1 MAGNEKAPSVKA
13 VILCGGQGT
22 RIRDVSDVVPKP
34 MLPIGGR
41 PILWHIMKLYA
52 HHGVRDFVLCLGYK
66 GWSIKE
72 FFLQYEAM
80 TSDLTVHVGAKTVEY
95 HGSTAETGWRVTLV
109 ETGEAAQTGARI
121 WNARR
126 YLEGCPRF
134 CLTYGDGVA
143 DLNVTELL
151 AAHAR
156 SGRIGMLSGVRPAG
170 RFGEIEMEEGL
181 VRHFHEK
188 PNTTAGYINGGF
200 MVFDTARAL
209 PYFRPGEDLNLEQ
222 EVLPRMV
229 KDGQL
234 GVRNHDGFWQCMDTL
249 REFNLLNELWA
260 HGKAPWKVW

>member
-95 HGSTAETGWRVTLV
+95 HGSTAETGWRVTLA
-109 ETGEAAQTGARI
+109 ETGDAAQTGARI

-126 YLEGCPRF
+126 YLEDCPRF

-143 DLNVTELL
+143 DLDVTALL
-151 AAHAR
+151 KAHET
-156 SGRIGMLSGVRPAG
+156 SGLAGMLSGVRPAG
-170 RFGEIEMEEGL
+170 RFGEIEFEGSK
-181 VRHFHEK
+181 VVQFHEK
-188 PNTTAGYINGGF
+188 PNTTGGYINGGF
-200 MVFDTARAL
+200 MVFDTKKAL
-209 PYFRPGEDLNLEQ
+209 PYFRPGADLNLEQ
-222 EVLPRMV
+222 EVMPAMV
-229 KDGQL
+229 RDGQL
-234 GVRNHDGFWQCMDTL
+234 GVFPHDGYWQCMDTL
-249 REFNLLNELWA
+249 REFNMLNDLWA
-260 HGKAPWKVW
+260 KGNAPWKVW